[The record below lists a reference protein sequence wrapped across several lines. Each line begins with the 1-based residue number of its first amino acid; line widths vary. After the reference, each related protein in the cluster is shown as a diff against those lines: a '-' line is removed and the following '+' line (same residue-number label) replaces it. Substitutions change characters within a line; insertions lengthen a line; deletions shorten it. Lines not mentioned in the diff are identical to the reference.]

1 MMINFILSVV
11 VLNIISVIGKS
22 HIDFLD
28 NSLRNTLKVSSR
40 LFEDYGMLY
49 CELSQEIDEE
59 TQKKY
64 DEILKEIN
72 NIVYADDFVKRFNSE
87 KYIMDFVKEKQ
98 WFFYKVYLEIIK
110 QHKEGISTK
119 ELKSKS
125 KDYILKKYGFDPF
138 DPDISGYSKSQG
150 VARSE
155 QWASNVISNQLLDKC
170 KEVRV
175 VRNSKRD
182 IWVYPV
188 GV

>member
-1 MMINFILSVV
+1 MIVNFILSVV

-72 NIVYADDFVKRFNSE
+72 NIVYEDDFVKRFNSE

-98 WFFYKVYLEIIK
+98 WFFYKVYLELIK
-110 QHKEGISTK
+110 QYKEGISTK

-138 DPDISGYSKSQG
+138 DPDISGYSKSQA

-155 QWASNVISNQLLDKC
+155 QWANNVISNQLLDKC
-170 KEVRV
+170 EEVRV

-188 GV
+188 SV